1 MNLIKIKN
9 IILLIAKTKFQI
21 QRPKISDILIF
32 DYVGSNNFTKY
43 LKNYNYDI
51 LHTRG
56 EKINLF
62 VTLKCFF
69 NFKINFE
76 NYVNEYIKISKP
88 KIVIT
93 FIDNNYF
100 FYNLKKHNPKIKTIF
115 VQNGIRSHFAD
126 IFGRKEILNKKEI
139 LAVDYMFTSNDII
152 GKKYNTFIKGK
163 FLSIGYFKN
172 NKYLINSNFKKKE
185 ILYIST
191 HRNLELDKKIYGKYT
206 WSDIIKND
214 EKFLNWLNFFCNSN
228 RININILSRYS
239 DHNESIKEKFYFDKF
254 FDNYKFISG
263 VNSYKII
270 DKYKYVI
277 TNDSTLGIENLAR
290 GGITAFICNR
300 LNIYPFNTRKFG
312 WMENFPKTG
321 FFWTHHNN
329 INEFSRVFNNII
341 FGNKK
346 KIFKKINYYKK
357 KIIAYDKDNKKFN
370 LIIKKILGSKQDH
383 SNYYK

>member
-1 MNLIKIKN
+1 MNLIKIKK
-9 IILLIAKTKFQI
+9 IILLIATTKFQI
-21 QRPKISDILIF
+21 QRPKNSDILIF
-32 DYVGSNNFTKY
+32 DYVGSENFTKY

-62 VTLKCFF
+62 VTLKCLL

-100 FYNLKKHNPKIKTIF
+100 FYNLKKLNPEIKTIF
-115 VQNGIRSHFAD
+115 VQMGIRSHFVD
-126 IFGRKEILNKKEI
+126 IFGRKEILNKKEY

-163 FLSIGYFKN
+163 FVSIGYFKN
-172 NKYLINSNFKKKE
+172 NKNLINSNFKKKE

-191 HRNLELDKKIYGKYT
+191 HRNTELDKKIYGKYT
-206 WSDIIKND
+206 WSDVIKND
-214 EKFLNWLNFFCNSN
+214 EIFLKWLNHFC
-228 RININILSRYS
+228 ILHKIKINILSRYNKNK
-239 DHNESIKEKFYFDKF
+239 NESKKEKFYFDKF
-254 FDNYKFISG
+254 IGNYKFISDG
-263 VNSYKII
+263 NSYKII
-270 DKYKYVI
+270 DKYKYIV

-290 GGITAFICNR
+290 GGLTAFICNR

-312 WMENFPKTG
+312 WMEGFPKIG
-321 FFWTHHNN
+321 FFWTHRNN
-329 INEFSRVFNNII
+329 INEFSRVLNNII
-341 FGNKK
+341 FGKKK
-346 KIFKKINYYKK
+346 KILKEINYYQK
-357 KIIAYDKDNKKFN
+357 KIVEYDKDNKKFKF
-370 LIIKKILGSKQDH
+370 IIKKILDRK
-383 SNYYK
+383 